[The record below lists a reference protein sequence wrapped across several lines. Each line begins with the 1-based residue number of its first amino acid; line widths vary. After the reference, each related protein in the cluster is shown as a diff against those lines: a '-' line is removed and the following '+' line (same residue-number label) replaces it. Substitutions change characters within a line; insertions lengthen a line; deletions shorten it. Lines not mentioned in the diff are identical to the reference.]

1 MRCVLRKSEQKCAE
15 MFGTIAAQVV
25 ARTLKTNACTRVSWN
40 TPVAGRVRVCVCVYA
55 ASWAAFCFSMVN
67 QGSPSRDW
75 VHHEISP
82 ADIPAFLSIYKDLYE
97 RAMDTLSSLS
107 PPPPTRDQPRG
118 GPRGPGSTSLW
129 PRERENK
136 AWSRQAWGV
145 EGGGVEDPGRW
156 GPTKGNRRG
165 SARRASGL
173 RVFGT

>member
-1 MRCVLRKSEQKCAE
+1 MCRNVWHNR
-15 MFGTIAAQVV
+15 GTG
-25 ARTLKTNACTRVSWN
+25 RGTNVENERVHTCFVEHACRGPCSC
-40 TPVAGRVRVCVCVYA
+40 VCVCVYA